1 MFRGVKVFW
10 SLPVTWVALV
20 FCVAQAGPLVA
31 IGGGLEPE
39 NEAVYRAIIDLAGT
53 DPTMC
58 VFGTASSDPQESAEA
73 YVADF
78 EGYGA
83 AAKVVDITTD
93 NAAESTRSEDVLA
106 TIRDCDGYFFTG
118 GDQRR
123 ITEAFLEDGADTPA
137 LAALRERFAAGA
149 PVAGTSAGL
158 AVLSN
163 PMISGGS
170 SVDTLLSGPD
180 PVTLE
185 PGLGFVSGVILDQHS
200 VERGRFGRLLGA
212 LLETNTPLGV
222 GVSEDTA
229 VVIPETGPWEVV
241 GEGYVVV
248 LEVPEG
254 STLAAPGEVM
264 MSLVS
269 SGDTFDPSSRTFS
282 ILEGR
287 SAEEVGSYY
296 DPGVIF
302 AVDVFGPEVVSG
314 VLERLIDSPETQ
326 ASGLSFLGS
335 GETSFRAD
343 GVRLAF
349 EKTPQT
355 QGYWGRVDGEDY
367 SIVRVGVRLEPV
379 EVSVTPRGED

>member
-1 MFRGVKVFW
+1 MSQSVMSRLMVGLVMVFV
-10 SLPVTWVALV
+10 SA
-20 FCVAQAGPLVA
+20 AHAGPLVA
-31 IGGGLEPE
+31 IGGGLTPE
-39 NEAVYRAIIDLAGT
+39 NEAVYRTIIDLAGT
-53 DPTMC
+53 EPTLC

-78 EGYGA
+78 ESYGA
-83 AAKVVDITTD
+83 AARVVDITTD
-93 NAAESTRSEDVLA
+93 NAAQSTRDEGVLES
-106 TIRDCDGYFFTG
+106 IRTCDGYFFTG

-123 ITEAFLEDGADTPA
+123 ITEVFLEDGADTPA
-137 LAALRERFAAGA
+137 LTALRERFAAGA

-158 AVLSN
+158 AALSS

-180 PVTLE
+180 AVTLE
-185 PGLGFVSGVILDQHS
+185 PGLGFVEGVILDQHS

-212 LLETNTPLGV
+212 LFQTNTPLGV

-269 SGDTFDPSSRTFS
+269 SGDTFDPQTRAFG

-287 SAEEVGSYY
+287 SAEEVGAYY
-296 DPGVIF
+296 DPGAIF

-314 VLERLIDSPETQ
+314 LLERLIDSPETQ
-326 ASGLSFLGS
+326 ASGLGFLGS
-335 GETSFRAD
+335 GEASFRAD
-343 GVRLAF
+343 GVRLVF
-349 EKTPQT
+349 QKTPQT

-367 SIVRVGVRLEPV
+367 SVVRVGVRLEPV
-379 EVSVTPRGED
+379 EVSVSPRGD

>member
-1 MFRGVKVFW
+1 MFRGLKVSW
-10 SLPVTWVALV
+10 ILPVTWVALL

-39 NEAVYRAIIDLAGT
+39 NEAVYRAVIDLAGT
-53 DPTMC
+53 DPTVC

-83 AAKVVDITTD
+83 SAKVVDITTD
-93 NAAESTRSEDVLA
+93 NAAESTRGEDVLA

-123 ITEAFLEDGADTPA
+123 ITEAFLKDGADTPA
-137 LAALRERFAAGA
+137 LAALRERFEAGA

-158 AVLSN
+158 AALSN

-185 PGLGFVSGVILDQHS
+185 PGLGFVEGVILDQHS

-254 STLAAPGEVM
+254 GTLAAPGNVM

-314 VLERLIDSPETQ
+314 VLERLIDSSEAQ
-326 ASGLSFLGS
+326 ASGLGFLGS
-335 GETSFRAD
+335 GEASFRAD
-343 GVRLAF
+343 GVRLVF

-355 QGYWGRVDGEDY
+355 EGYWGRVDGEDY

-379 EVSVTPRGED
+379 EVSVSPRGED

>member
-1 MFRGVKVFW
+1 MLGLVMVFV
-10 SLPVTWVALV
+10 SA
-20 FCVAQAGPLVA
+20 AHAGPLVA
-31 IGGGLEPE
+31 IGGGLTPE
-39 NEAVYRAIIDLAGT
+39 NEAVYRAIINLAGA
-53 DPTMC
+53 DPTLC
-58 VFGTASSDPQESAEA
+58 VFGAASSDPQESAEA

-78 EGYGA
+78 ESYGA
-83 AAKVVDITTD
+83 AARVVDVTTD
-93 NAAESTRSEDVLA
+93 NAAQSTSDEGVLES
-106 TIRDCDGYFFTG
+106 IRGCDGYFFTG

-123 ITEAFLEDGADTPA
+123 ITETFLEDGADTPA
-137 LAALRERFAAGA
+137 LTALRERFEAGA

-158 AVLSN
+158 AAMSS

-185 PGLGFVSGVILDQHS
+185 PGLGFVEGVILDQHS

-212 LLETNTPLGV
+212 LFETGTPLGV

-269 SGDTFDPSSRTFS
+269 SGDTFDPQTSAFN
-282 ILEGR
+282 ILEER
-287 SAEEVGSYY
+287 SAEEVGAYY
-296 DPGVIF
+296 DPGAIF

-326 ASGLSFLGS
+326 ASGLGFLGS
-335 GETSFRAD
+335 NEASFRAD
-343 GVRLAF
+343 GVRLVF

-355 QGYWGRVDGEDY
+355 QGYWGRADGEDY

-379 EVSVTPRGED
+379 EVSVSPRGED